1 MGVHLLRDTGSFNMN
16 HTNEKHKNSSAFCNT
31 DRHDTTHPIEHR
43 LSNVH
48 LRIYYYNTMDDI
60 IASSYSSFYFTKTG
74 IIIPTVTGSVS
85 FLSSAL
91 IIFIII
97 RTVTTSTHKWSAY
110 YRIIFGLSIADC
122 FTSLATALT
131 TIPMPK
137 DVIYPFEMP
146 SYGNILTCEVQ
157 VSGSE

>member
-1 MGVHLLRDTGSFNMN
+1 
-16 HTNEKHKNSSAFCNT
+16 
-31 DRHDTTHPIEHR
+31 
-43 LSNVH
+43 
-48 LRIYYYNTMDDI
+48 MDDI
-60 IASSYSSFYFTKTG
+60 ISSYSSFYYTKTG
-74 IIIPTVTGSVS
+74 IIIPTITGSVS

-97 RTVTTSTHKWSAY
+97 RTVTATKHKWSAY
-110 YRIIFGLSIADC
+110 YRIIFGLSLADC
-122 FTSLATALT
+122 FTSLAIALT

-137 DVIYPFEMP
+137 NVIYPFEMP

>member
-1 MGVHLLRDTGSFNMN
+1 
-16 HTNEKHKNSSAFCNT
+16 
-31 DRHDTTHPIEHR
+31 
-43 LSNVH
+43 
-48 LRIYYYNTMDDI
+48 MDDMMR
-60 IASSYSSFYFTKTG
+60 SSSSFYFTKTG
-74 IIIPTVTGSVS
+74 IIIPMVTGTVS

-97 RTVTTSTHKWSAY
+97 RTVTTSTHNWSAY

-122 FTSLATALT
+122 FTSLAIALT

-157 VSGSE
+157 VSESNRNEILNQCTVSRQHTSLSCFL

>member
-1 MGVHLLRDTGSFNMN
+1 
-16 HTNEKHKNSSAFCNT
+16 
-31 DRHDTTHPIEHR
+31 
-43 LSNVH
+43 
-48 LRIYYYNTMDDI
+48 MDDI

-97 RTVTTSTHKWSAY
+97 RTVTTSTHTWSAY

-137 DVIYPFEMP
+137 DNIYPFEMP
-146 SYGNILTCEVQ
+146 SYGNILTCEIQ
-157 VSGSE
+157 VSRSE